1 MPLPEKAKADIRE
14 GKFKRMEEGRQA
26 YQATLLSLTSE
37 LFL

>member
-26 YQATLLSLTSE
+26 TLLSLTSE

>member
-26 YQATLLSLTSE
+26 HQATLLSLTSE